1 VGNSRQAF
9 WSRCPHLGDFLEGQQ
24 LQRDRSTKSQQSLMV
39 STNSELSHKICYD
52 LTNDP
57 GRPWEIANSRSP
69 PQSSYAPGNKEGAS
83 PHKVGP
89 ESWK

>member
-1 VGNSRQAF
+1 MQCMRCSLIIIIIIIINGDGDVGNSRQAF

-57 GRPWEIANSRSP
+57 GRP
-69 PQSSYAPGNKEGAS
+69 
-83 PHKVGP
+83 
-89 ESWK
+89 